1 MIKIY
6 KGKKQQL
13 KEHILSNLTCT
24 ACWREFLFKYF
35 IMIFIKYV

>member
-13 KEHILSNLTCT
+13 KEHSPFNLTCT
-24 ACWREFLFKYF
+24 ACSRELLFKYF